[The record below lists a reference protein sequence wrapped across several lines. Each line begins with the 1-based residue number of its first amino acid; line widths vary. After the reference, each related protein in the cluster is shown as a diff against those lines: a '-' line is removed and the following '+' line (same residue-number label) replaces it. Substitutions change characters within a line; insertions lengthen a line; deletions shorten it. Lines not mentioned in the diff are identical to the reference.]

1 MLKFQNSEMES
12 IPLAEKVGTV
22 LDELF
27 EIIEE
32 KRRETNKEVDI
43 SASDEDY

>member
-1 MLKFQNSEMES
+1 MIKFQNSEMEG
-12 IPLAEKVGTV
+12 IPLAEKVGSV

-32 KRRETNKEVDI
+32 KRRSTIYEVDI
-43 SASDEDY
+43 SESDEDY

>member
-1 MLKFQNSEMES
+1 MIKFQNSEMES
-12 IPLAEKVGTV
+12 IPLAEKVGSV

-32 KRRETNKEVDI
+32 KRRSTI
-43 SASDEDY
+43 

>member
-1 MLKFQNSEMES
+1 MIKFQNSEMES
-12 IPLAEKVGTV
+12 IPLAEKVGSV

-32 KRRETNKEVDI
+32 KRRSTV
-43 SASDEDY
+43 